1 MKSLVNIYS
10 RREITPYLL
19 RNIKPLYATIFHIGL
34 GALGTISR
42 PAILIYSFAIIIY
55 FSRQIITQKNKLFYV
70 LVAAA
75 YFMSIEVF
83 FRMTKAYFFWETGK
97 YVVIWFCL
105 LGMFHYGFKR
115 NAAPYIIY
123 IILLLPGVLV
133 SLDEIAYDV
142 DFRKAVLFNLSG
154 PLCLSAAAIFTY
166 GRTVTFRE
174 MLKILDYI
182 IYPMIATTVYIVIYS
197 PSIRDVVTN
206 TASNSAVSGGYGP
219 NQVATV
225 LGLGVFLLLIRL
237 LIPYKNIL
245 VHWTMMFFMALM
257 AYRALLTFSRGGI
270 IVSIIM
276 CSVFIGVFY
285 FATKF
290 RLTFKTNVRVMALIA
305 TGLAV
310 WTFTIFQT
318 GGMIENRYENKDALG
333 REKDD
338 ITTGRAELL
347 ETELETFK
355 ANPFFGVGV
364 GRVSSIFK
372 DELGI
377 ELATHNEV
385 SRMLSE
391 HGMFGI
397 LALLVLIFAPIISK
411 AKGRKNIFFW
421 PFLIFWFLTIA
432 HSSMRIAMP
441 AFVYALGLLNIDYGS
456 KKKTAVRRE

>member
-1 MKSLVNIYS
+1 MFHKNTISFLF
-10 RREITPYLL
+10 
-19 RNIKPLYATIFHIGL
+19 RNIKPLYAILFHIGL
-34 GALGTISR
+34 GVLAFLFR
-42 PAILIYSFAIIIY
+42 PAILIFSFAVVGY
-55 FSRQIITQKNKLFYV
+55 FSWLIITQKNKLFYV
-70 LVAAA
+70 LVSAA
-75 YFMSIEVF
+75 YFMSAEVF
-83 FRMTKAYFFWETGK
+83 FRMTGAYVFWETGK
-97 YVVIWFCL
+97 YVVIWFSL

-115 NAAPYIIY
+115 NAVPYIIY
-123 IILLLPGVLV
+123 ILFLLPGIFV
-133 SLDEIAYDV
+133 SLEDIAYDV
-142 DFRKAVLFNLSG
+142 DFRKAVLFNFSG

-166 GRTVTFRE
+166 GRTVKFRE

-182 IYPMIATTVYIVIYS
+182 IYPLIATTVYIVIYS
-197 PSIRDVVTN
+197 PSVRQTVTG
-206 TASNSAVSGGYGP
+206 TFSNAAVSGGYGP

-225 LGLGVFLLLIRL
+225 LGLGVFLLLNRL

-245 VHWTMMFFMALM
+245 VHWTMMFFMILM

-270 IVSIIM
+270 LVSIVM
-276 CSVFIGVFY
+276 CVAFIGVFY
-285 FATKF
+285 FATN
-290 RLTFKTNVRVMALIA
+290 FKLRVKTSARVIAIIA

-347 ETELETFK
+347 ETEIDAFRES
-355 ANPFFGVGV
+355 PFFGVGV
-364 GRVSSIFK
+364 GGVKYVFK
-372 DELGI
+372 DELGV
-377 ELATHNEV
+377 ELPTHNEI

-397 LALLVLIFAPIISK
+397 IALMILIFAPIITK
-411 AKGRKNIFFW
+411 IKGRKNIYFW

-441 AFVYALGLLNIDYGS
+441 AFIYALALLNIDYGS
-456 KKKTAVRRE
+456 EKKTSLPRK